1 MLSGELLV
9 MEMYMF
15 TILYDGVV
23 AHEVGRIARELCN
36 LELPTTDTDVCMP
49 GFDVTWHEP
58 GFWRAFS
65 HSVPQSTR

>member
-36 LELPTTDTDVCMP
+36 LELPTTDTDVWLRRY
-49 GFDVTWHEP
+49 V
-58 GFWRAFS
+58 A
-65 HSVPQSTR
+65 